1 MKHEKNLKNI
11 NGMWTVDVSVMQ
23 AGGKLKRL
31 RAAFHTKTEAQAH
44 LDMIRSQK
52 AMRRLGIE
60 VPVARKTAILLED
73 FAEKVIAQQAEVRP
87 KTLSDQRNSL
97 KAIMR
102 SPLFAGKTLSEVT
115 AEDIARYHAERGADH
130 KPSAN
135 GELCLLKLVLR
146 RAVEWGKLD
155 RNPADTVKPYRMALT
170 KLRILTDEEAALLLN
185 AAAPQLVPVLRL
197 LLTTAMRPHEA
208 FNLHW
213 EHDGW
218 ETEKK
223 LGTAIVS
230 MKKRAIFIPG
240 LLSKNHKDRWVPLSP
255 ELAKMFMGIPRI
267 DGADKVFPYKA
278 SPYGFNVAV
287 RAARLKNVSLYTL
300 KHTACSRMIKAGVD
314 IVTVSELVGHSDI
327 KMTARYC
334 HSDGESKRDAVEK
347 ASAVYFKDAQVADGP
362 AKSSENDEL
371 TRQKVDN
378 APLSPPYEPLLL
390 S

>member
-1 MKHEKNLKNI
+1 MKNLKYV
-11 NGMWTVDVSVMQ
+11 NGMWLVDISVKQ

-44 LDMIRSQK
+44 LDLIRSQK

-60 VPVARKTAILLED
+60 VPVAKTTDILLKD

-87 KTLSDQRNSL
+87 RTLKAQRDSL
-97 KAIMR
+97 KALMR
-102 SPLFAGKTLSEVT
+102 SPLFAGKTLSEIT
-115 AEDIARYHAERGADH
+115 AEDIARYHAERGADK

-135 GELCLLKLVLR
+135 SELCFLKLVLR

-155 RNPADTVKPYRMALT
+155 RNPADTIKPYRMALT

-185 AAAPQLVPVLRL
+185 AATPQLVPVLRL
-197 LLTTAMRPHEA
+197 LLTTAMRPHEVFA
-208 FNLHW
+208 LHW

-223 LGTAIVS
+223 LSSAIVS

-240 LLSKNHKDRWVPLSP
+240 LLSKNHRDRWVPLSP

-267 DGADKVFPYKA
+267 DGTDKVFPYKNC
-278 SPYGFNVAV
+278 PYGFNAAV

-300 KHTACSRMIKAGVD
+300 KHTACSRMVRAGVD

-334 HSDGESKRDAVEK
+334 HSDSESKRDAVEK
-347 ASAVYFKDAQVADGP
+347 VSAVYFKDVQVADGP
-362 AKSSENDEL
+362 VKSSENDEL
-371 TRQKVDN
+371 SRHLVDN
-378 APLSPPYEPLLL
+378 APLPLPYNPLLL